1 MILAILAEAALR
13 AFMLGGLAAAKARR
27 SRFPNGCVWGKK

>member
-13 AFMLGGLAAAKARR
+13 TFMLGALAAAKARR
-27 SRFPNGCVWGKK
+27 SRFPNDRVWGKK